1 MVIGHLI
8 EKIFTRVQI
17 IGKYVKN
24 VKMGKFE
31 NFGAMVI

>member
-8 EKIFTRVQI
+8 EKIFMRVQI

-24 VKMGKFE
+24 LKMGNFE
-31 NFGAMVI
+31 NFWAMVI